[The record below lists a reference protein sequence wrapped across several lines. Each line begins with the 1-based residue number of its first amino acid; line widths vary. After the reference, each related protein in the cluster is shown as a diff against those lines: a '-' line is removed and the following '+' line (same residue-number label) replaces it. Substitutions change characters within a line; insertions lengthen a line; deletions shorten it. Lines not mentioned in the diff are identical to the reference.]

1 MKCEK
6 LRTSGSVAIVGA
18 GPGGATLARLLQM
31 RDFEAKVFE
40 RDASATARPQG
51 GSLDL
56 RADSGQRAVDAA
68 GLTAA
73 FAAVSRED
81 AKAFRMLDAH
91 GTEMPGAGEETHED
105 PGPEVDRA
113 DLRRLLLDSLAPDT
127 VTWGHAVQGVHPAE
141 DGRWRLEFEDCP
153 SFTADLVVGAD
164 GMGSKVR
171 RRLTSAEPVYTGI
184 TMLAANILKKRWR
197 GSALSR
203 QLGEGSVMFADGRR
217 TVFVQRCAHDLILLY
232 YSLNVPRG
240 WPEKESFGLGDTTA
254 VLQVVRDAFG
264 DWSPEVMEMLTDVQD
279 GFHLWPTSVMPPDA
293 RWTPQPGLTMLG
305 DAAHAMPPFTGKG
318 VNLALL
324 DALELADGL
333 TADPGRDVAEAI
345 AAFEVGMQARTS
357 REIRACLA
365 VGRQAYGIDLD
376 FDTPIAA

>member
-1 MKCEK
+1 MNCRE
-6 LRTSGSVAIVGA
+6 LRTSGSVAVVGA
-18 GPGGATLARLLQM
+18 GPGGATLARLLQL
-31 RDFEAKVFE
+31 RGFNAKVFE
-40 RDASATARPQG
+40 RDTSATARPQG

-56 RADSGQRAVDAA
+56 RADSGQRAVDAS
-68 GLTAA
+68 GLTAE

-81 AKAFRMLDAH
+81 AKAFRMLDSH
-91 GTEMPGAGEETHED
+91 GTEMPGAGAETHED

-127 VTWGHAVQGVHPAE
+127 VAWGHAVQAVQPAD
-141 DGRWRLEFEDCP
+141 DGRWRLEFEEFP

-184 TMLAANILKKRWR
+184 TMLAAIIQKERWR

-240 WPEKESFGLGDTTA
+240 WPEKESFGLGDTTD

-264 DWSPEVMEMLTDVQD
+264 HWSPEVMEMLTDVQD

-293 RWTPQPGLTMLG
+293 KWTPQPGLTMLG

-318 VNLALL
+318 VNLALF
-324 DALELADGL
+324 DAMQLADSL
-333 TADPGRDVAEAI
+333 TADPERDVAEAL
-345 AAFEVGMQARTS
+345 AAFEAGMQARTS

>member
-1 MKCEK
+1 MKCAELK
-6 LRTSGSVAIVGA
+6 MSGSVAIVGA
-18 GPGGATLARLLQM
+18 GPGGATLARLLQS
-31 RDFEAKVFE
+31 RGFDVSVFE

-68 GLTAA
+68 GLSAE

-81 AKAFRMLDAH
+81 AKAFRMLDAQ
-91 GTEMPGAGEETHED
+91 GTEMPGAGAETHD
-105 PGPEVDRA
+105 NPGPEVDRA
-113 DLRRLLLDSLAPDT
+113 ELRRLLLDALAPDT
-127 VTWGHAVQGVHPAE
+127 VVWGHAVQGVHPAKN
-141 DGRWRLEFEDCP
+141 GRWRLDFEDRP

-184 TMLAANILKKRWR
+184 TMLAANIRKEHWR
-197 GSALSR
+197 GSALSDV
-203 QLGEGSVMFADGRR
+203 LGEGSVMFADGRR

-232 YSLNVPRG
+232 FSLAVPLG
-240 WPEKESFGLGDTTA
+240 WPEKEPGLDDTAA
-254 VLQVVRDAFG
+254 VLRVVRDAFG
-264 DWSPEVMEMLTDVQD
+264 DWSPEVVDMLTNVQD
-279 GFHLWPTSVMPPDA
+279 GFHVWPTSVMPPDA
-293 RWTPQPGLTMLG
+293 SWPTQPGLTMLG

-333 TADPGRDVAEAI
+333 TADPGRDVTEAI
-345 AAFEVGMQARTS
+345 AVFESAMQARTR
-357 REIRACLA
+357 REIRACLE

-376 FDTPIAA
+376 FDTPVAA